1 MKTLEKTHF
10 KTFTQTKRGAIFTE
24 KPATA
29 AQVKAA
35 KASYANRG
43 KNKPNG
49 SLTLGSVTAKAY
61 TAAPNFGKQYFV
73 AGDFTKVKKQIPVGT
88 AVDLVVTDKPVV
100 NSTTK
105 QVIKNLFWA
114 YAPSK

>member
-1 MKTLEKTHF
+1 MGQVETLHF
-10 KTFTQTKRGAIFTE
+10 KSINQSKKGAIFTE

-35 KASYANRG
+35 KARWDNRT

-49 SLTLGSVTAKAY
+49 TLKLGSASIKAY
-61 TAAPNFGKQYFV
+61 TATPSFGKQYFV
-73 AGDFTKVKKQIPVGT
+73 AGDFSKVKKQIPVGT

-100 NSTTK
+100 NNTTK

-114 YAPSK
+114 YAPGK